1 MRNLLSVI
9 RNIITYGGIMSETIL
24 TQLGVQGRLKMITS
38 LVDARVPLLLL
49 GPAGSG
55 KSYLGMMVMRGFS
68 HKHLADAPLQRLGE
82 LDDPTLQSGNI
93 RALYIAGS
101 SNVTRLDVL
110 GGRTL
115 ESGSYTR
122 RPGVLQLM
130 MQQGGIVF
138 LDEVS
143 SLPPQFNILLNE
155 IVDRII
161 NRDCHPNFYMFFAAN
176 PGTYLGANELP
187 DSTAERLVTLWFD
200 YYQFE
205 DEVQIV
211 KHMLQRSF
219 PPDSEIFTPPE
230 GFDAFVRFTTGLVQ
244 RMRRSISGE
253 EEIPL
258 SVRSISMLA
267 TTAIRLGS
275 ITPGTGTTS
284 PQGTVEALGVYQK
297 LQGKLPR
304 SMTEGLKS
312 TEVDN
317 LVKYMTA
324 RGIDWAILR
333 KSIGSLGIIQR
344 VRGSSFYEAFM
355 SVVPT

>member
-1 MRNLLSVI
+1 
-9 RNIITYGGIMSETIL
+9 MSETIL
-24 TQLGVQGRLKMITS
+24 EQLGVQERLRMVTS

-55 KSYLGMMVMRGFS
+55 KSYLGMMVMKGFS
-68 HKHLADAPLQRLGE
+68 HKHLGNAPIRRLGE
-82 LDDPTLQSGNI
+82 LDDQTMQSGNI

-115 ESGSYTR
+115 EGGSYTR

-130 MQQGGIVF
+130 MEQGGIVF

-155 IVDRII
+155 IVDRVI
-161 NRDCHPNFYMFFAAN
+161 NRDCHANFYMFFAAN

-205 DEVQIV
+205 DEVRIV

-219 PPDSEIFTPPE
+219 PASSEIYNPPE
-230 GFDAFVRFTTGLVQ
+230 GFDAFVRFTTGLIR

-253 EEIPL
+253 QEIPL

-267 TTAIRLGS
+267 TTALRLGA
-275 ITPGTGTTS
+275 IAPGSGTTS

-297 LQGKLPR
+297 LQGKLPK

-312 TEVDN
+312 TDLDN
-317 LVKYMTA
+317 LAKYMTA
-324 RGIDWAILR
+324 RGIDWSIIR
-333 KSIGSLGIIQR
+333 KSIDSLGIIQR